1 MPRHTEPIA
10 NSALGGILQRMLPSY
25 DVRSENT
32 RQIVNNPNLRPD
44 ILIAAPGRSPVVV
57 EAEFMPA
64 YAAEDE
70 ARERLGLQVVL
81 TGSRAIDAAIALRYP
96 EDVADADD
104 LADAI
109 RDAALSYAVLYDD
122 GARFPKS
129 GWLSGG
135 VEDLSDLIRLVSVP
149 QRIVEE
155 AAAALERGIE
165 VAAEI
170 LEELGNAKPP
180 DAVTGVARLLGMP
193 HDTYTYRMA
202 GAIVVNAMIFHERLA
217 EQLDVEPISSLCGDA
232 ALGPKTGV
240 IDAWDKIIKINY
252 WPIFAFARDII
263 HRLPTSY
270 AGRLLRRLR
279 RTVEKVDAAGVDQ
292 AQNIIGRIF
301 QRLIVERKF
310 LATFYTLPT
319 SASLLALLA
328 VERLSA
334 DWSDAA
340 AISSLRIGDFACGTG
355 ALLASVYERVAVLHE
370 RAGGDLVKLHPAMME
385 DVLYGCDVMP
395 SAIHIT
401 SATLSGAQPSVAFDK
416 SRLYNLSYGR
426 QEDGDVRIGSLEL
439 LQSSA
444 AMTLFNTSDP
454 AMRTGSAGQE
464 TASQITADVPDA
476 GFDLVIMNPPFTSN
490 TKHYGAESGV
500 LNAAFAALR
509 STAGDQSAMS
519 RRMRRVAADSSYHG
533 HAGMASAFA
542 ELAHRKTRRGGV
554 VALVLP
560 LTAVNSSA
568 WAKFREL
575 IADNYAEITIVSIAA
590 NGVDTSFS
598 SETGMAECLIVGRK
612 LANGEKP
619 DGRAR
624 FVSLR
629 QRPAGFAEASE
640 LAARISEIGE
650 VRRLE
655 DGPYG
660 GAPIYCGGEIEG
672 EVLDAPI
679 SEYEIGWGAAR
690 VLDCAIAQT
699 AHALSE
705 GRLWLPGQRNPI
717 DLPIARLK
725 DVGRRGLD
733 SQMFISDAHEG
744 PFEMAGYSPTST
756 YPSLWNHSAR
766 RETRIIC
773 EPDSQMRVKIGM
785 EDRAAE
791 VWETASRVH
800 LNRDF
805 RFNSQ
810 PLTAAFTELE
820 SIGGR
825 AWPNLIFDDE
835 RFDYAFTLWANSTL
849 GLLSY
854 WWSSSLQQDGR
865 GLTTIHSA
873 ETLPILDLRAL
884 TDAQMAEAERVFDE
898 FRSLD
903 LKPAY
908 LADADPNRALLD
920 RRLTRDILGMD
931 ERAYQAIR
939 RLSAKWCAEP
949 SVHGGKR
956 RPRGA
961 EFVA

>member
-1 MPRHTEPIA
+1 MPRHTEPSA
-10 NSALGGILQRMLPSY
+10 NNALGGILARMLPSY

-32 RQIVNNPNLRPD
+32 RQIVGQPNLRPD
-44 ILIAAPGRSPVVV
+44 ILIADPGRSPVAV

-64 YAAEDE
+64 YAAEGE
-70 ARERLGLQVVL
+70 ARERLGLQVV
-81 TGSRAIDAAIALRYP
+81 GGARPIDAAIALRYP

-104 LADAI
+104 LHAAVQ
-109 RDAALSYAVLYDD
+109 DAALSYAVLYDD

-135 VEDLSDLIRLVSVP
+135 VGELADLIRIVSVP
-149 QRIVEE
+149 QRIIED
-155 AAAALERGIE
+155 AADALERGIAR
-165 VAAEI
+165 AAII
-170 LEELGNAKPP
+170 LEALGDSRP
-180 DAVTGVARLLGMP
+180 DAITDIASLLGMSRSVQ
-193 HDTYTYRMA
+193 TYRMA
-202 GAIVVNAMIFHERLA
+202 GAIVANAMIFHERLA
-217 EQLDVEPISSLCGDA
+217 SPLGAAPLAVLCGESA
-232 ALGPKTGV
+232 RNPKGGV
-240 IDAWDKIIKINY
+240 ITAWDAIIEVNY

-263 HRLPTSY
+263 NRMPAAEAGRMLLNLRSTVEEVTY
-270 AGRLLRRLR
+270 AG
-279 RTVEKVDAAGVDQ
+279 GDQ
-292 AQNIIGRIF
+292 AQDLTGRIF
-301 QRLIVERKF
+301 QRLIVDRKF
-310 LATFYTLPT
+310 LATFYTMPS
-319 SASLLALLA
+319 SASLLARLA
-328 VERLSA
+328 VAHLSA
-334 DWSDAA
+334 DWSDADA
-340 AISSLRIGDFACGTG
+340 VSALRVGDFACGTG
-355 ALLASVYERVAVLHE
+355 ALLSSVYERVSALHE
-370 RAGGDLVKLHPAMME
+370 RAGGDLAALHPAMMQ

-401 SATLSGAQPSVAFDK
+401 GATLSGAQPAVGFDK
-416 SRLYNLSYGR
+416 SRLYNLAYGR
-426 QEDGDVRIGSLEL
+426 QEDGGVRIGSLEL

-454 AMRTGSAGQE
+454 AMRTGSVGEE

-490 TKHYGAESGV
+490 TKHYGSGSGV
-500 LNAAFAALR
+500 LNAAFAALQ
-509 STAGDQSAMS
+509 STQRDQSDMA
-519 RRMRRVAADSSYHG
+519 RRMRRAAVDTCYHG

-542 ELAHRKTRRGGV
+542 ELAHRKARRGGV

-575 IADNYAEITIVSIAA
+575 IADNYAEITIISIAA
-590 NGVDTSFS
+590 NGADTSFS
-598 SETGMAECLIVGRK
+598 SDTGMAECLFVGRK
-612 LANGEKP
+612 TANGEAP

-629 QRPAGFAEASE
+629 RRPAGFVEASE

-705 GRLWLPGQRNPI
+705 GRLWLPGQRNAI
-717 DLPIARLK
+717 DLPIARLG
-725 DVGRRGLD
+725 DMGATGLD
-733 SQMFISDAHEG
+733 HQLFTSAAHNA
-744 PFEMAGYSPTST
+744 PFTKEAYSPTAT
-756 YPSLWNHSAR
+756 YPSLWNHNAR
-766 RETRIIC
+766 NETRVIC

-791 VWETASRVH
+791 VWDTASRAH
-800 LNRDF
+800 ISMDF

-810 PLTAAFTELE
+810 PLAAAFTERE
-820 SIGGR
+820 SIGGT
-825 AWPNLIFDDE
+825 AWPNVIFDDE
-835 RFDYAFTLWANSTL
+835 RFDRAFTLWANSTL

-854 WWSSSLQQDGR
+854 WWRSSRQQDGR
-865 GLTTIHSA
+865 GRTTIRAA
-873 ETLPILDLRAL
+873 EALPILDLRAL
-884 TDAQMAEAERVFDE
+884 TDEQLAEAERVFDE
-898 FRSLD
+898 FRALD

-931 ERAYQAIR
+931 ERTYAAVR
-939 RLSAKWCAEP
+939 RLCAKWCAEP
-949 SVHGGKR
+949 SVHGGKG
-956 RPRGA
+956 RPA
-961 EFVA
+961 DANLVV

>member
-1 MPRHTEPIA
+1 MPRHTEPSA
-10 NSALGGILQRMLPSY
+10 NSALGAVLARMLPSF

-32 RQIVNNPNLRPD
+32 RQIVGQPNLRPD
-44 ILIAAPGRSPVVV
+44 ILITDPGRSPVAV

-64 YAAEDE
+64 YAAEGE
-70 ARERLGLQVVL
+70 ARERLGLQVV
-81 TGSRAIDAAIALRYP
+81 GGVRPIDAAIALRYP

-104 LADAI
+104 LHAAI

-122 GARFPKS
+122 GDRFPKS

-135 VEDLSDLIRLVSVP
+135 AGELADLIRIVSVP
-149 QRIVEE
+149 QRIIED
-155 AAAALERGIE
+155 AADALERGIAR
-165 VAAEI
+165 AATI
-170 LEELGNAKPP
+170 LEALGDSRP
-180 DAVTGVARLLGMP
+180 DAITDIATLLGMSRSVQ
-193 HDTYTYRMA
+193 TYRMA
-202 GAIVVNAMIFHERLA
+202 GAIVANAMIFHERLA
-217 EQLDVEPISSLCGDA
+217 SPLGAAPLGMLCGETSRN
-232 ALGPKTGV
+232 PKSGV
-240 IDAWDKIIKINY
+240 ISAWDAIIEVNY

-263 HRLPTSY
+263 NRMPSY
-270 AGRLLRRLR
+270 EVAWLLRDLYK
-279 RTVEKVDAAGVDQ
+279 TVGEVSAAGGDQ
-292 AQNIIGRIF
+292 AQDLTGRIF
-301 QRLIVERKF
+301 QRLIVDRKF
-310 LATFYTLPT
+310 LATFYTMPS
-319 SASLLALLA
+319 SASLLARLA
-328 VERLSA
+328 VSRLNP

-340 AISSLRIGDFACGTG
+340 AISALRVGDFACGTG
-355 ALLASVYERVAVLHE
+355 ALLSSVYERVSALHE
-370 RAGGDLVKLHPAMME
+370 RAGGDLAKLHPAMMQ

-401 SATLSGAQPSVAFDK
+401 GATLSGAQPAVGFDK
-416 SRLYNLSYGR
+416 SRLYNLAYGR
-426 QEDGDVRIGSLEL
+426 QVDGDVRIGSLEL

-454 AMRTGSAGQE
+454 AMRTGSVGEE

-490 TKHYGAESGV
+490 TKHFGSGSGV
-500 LNAAFAALR
+500 LNAAFAALQ
-509 STAGDQSAMS
+509 STQRDQSDMA
-519 RRMRRVAADSSYHG
+519 RRMRRAAVDTCYHG

-575 IADNYAEITIVSIAA
+575 IANNYAEIAIISIAA

-598 SETGMAECLIVGRK
+598 SDTGMAECLIVGRK
-612 LANGEKP
+612 TANGEKP

-629 QRPAGFAEASE
+629 RRPAGFAEASE

-699 AHALSE
+699 AHALTE

-717 DLPIARLK
+717 DLPIARLR

-733 SQMFISDAHEG
+733 SQMFISAAHEG
-744 PFEMAGYSPTST
+744 PFEMAGYSPTAT
-756 YPSLWNHSAR
+756 YPSLWNHSAK
-766 RETRIIC
+766 RETRVIC

-791 VWETASRVH
+791 VWDTASRVH

-810 PLTAAFTELE
+810 PLAAAFTERE

-835 RFDYAFTLWANSTL
+835 RFDYAFAVWANSTL
-849 GLLSY
+849 GMLSY
-854 WWSSSLQQDGR
+854 WWSSSRQQDGR
-865 GLTTIHSA
+865 GLTTIHAA
-873 ETLPILDLRAL
+873 EALPILDLRAL
-884 TDAQMAEAERVFDE
+884 TDAQLAEAERVFNE
-898 FRSLD
+898 FRALD

-920 RRLTRDILGMD
+920 RRLTRDVLGMD

-956 RPRGA
+956 RPAGA
-961 EFVA
+961 GLVV